1 MKEEDITDLIKKAM
15 EIKKN
20 PAKYAKALDG
30 RTLLAIFETSSL
42 RTKLS
47 FMTAAFQLGGH
58 AIDYKLEES
67 TLGKKE
73 SMKEFAGCVSRYVNV
88 VAARIFDQKML
99 EEMAQNSRVPVI
111 NAMTNYEHP
120 CQILGDLMTI
130 QEKFGKLKGL
140 KLAYFGDGL
149 NNVTYSLI
157 YGCAQTGI
165 NISIACPKGKE
176 YEPDKDVIKRAKI
189 FSEENNSSITV
200 TNSAAEAANN
210 ANIVYTDS
218 WMSYR
223 IPHDKEKSRVKA
235 FTPYQV
241 NANLMKQTNNAVF
254 MHCLPAKRGSEVT
267 DDVIDS
273 KQSIIFDQAENRLHI
288 QKAILL
294 KLLR

>member
-1 MKEEDITDLIKKAM
+1 MKEEDITELIKKAI

-20 PAKYAKALDG
+20 PAKYSKSLDG
-30 RTLLAIFETSSL
+30 KTLLAIFEAPSL

-47 FMTAAFQLGGH
+47 FMTAAFQMGGH

-73 SMKEFAGCVSRYVNV
+73 SMKEFAGCISRYVDI
-88 VAARIFDQKML
+88 VAARIYDQKLL

-130 QEKFGKLKGL
+130 QEKFGKLAGI

-165 NISIACPKGKE
+165 DIAIACPKGNE
-176 YEPDKDVIKRAKI
+176 YEPDKSVIKRAKI
-189 FSEENNSSITV
+189 FSEENGSSIVV
-200 TNSAAEAANN
+200 TNSASEAANG
-210 ANIVYTDS
+210 ANVVYTDS

-235 FTPYQV
+235 FMPYQV
-241 NANLMKQTNNAVF
+241 NSTLMKQTNNAVF
-254 MHCLPAKRGSEVT
+254 MHCLPAKRGAEVT

-273 KQSIIFDQAENRLHI
+273 KSSIIFDQAENRLHI

-294 KLLR
+294 KLIK